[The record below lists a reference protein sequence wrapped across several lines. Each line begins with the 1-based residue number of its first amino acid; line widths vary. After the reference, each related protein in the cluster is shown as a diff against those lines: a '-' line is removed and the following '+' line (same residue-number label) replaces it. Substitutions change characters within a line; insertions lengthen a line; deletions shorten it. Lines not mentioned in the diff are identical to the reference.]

1 MSVVL
6 YEPSLDVEVNYN
18 LLRQSLREILGV
30 EKNMLAILSNASA
43 IFNHYLQD
51 INWVGFYL
59 ASGDD
64 LVLGPFQGK
73 AACPRLPH
81 GEGVCMS
88 AYLSGE
94 MVNVAD
100 VEAFPGHIAC
110 DNSSKSEIVFPIRI
124 DGEVVGVLDID
135 APILNRFH
143 PADEVG
149 LSACVRVIQA
159 LLGRE

>member
-6 YEPSLDVEVNYN
+6 YEPSDNVEINYN

-30 EKNMLAILSNASA
+30 ERNMLAILSNASA
-43 IFNHYLQD
+43 ILNHYLED

-59 ASGDD
+59 AQDDD

-73 AACPRLPH
+73 PACPRLLH
-81 GEGVCMS
+81 GEGVCMA

-100 VEAFPGHIAC
+100 VETFPGHIAC
-110 DNSSKSEIVFPIRI
+110 DSASRSEIVFPIRI

-135 APILNRFH
+135 SPVLNRFH
-143 PADEVG
+143 PADEAG
-149 LSACVRVIQA
+149 LAACVRVIQA

>member
-6 YEPSLDVEVNYN
+6 YPPSADAAENYQIC
-18 LLRQSLREILGV
+18 RRALRENLGV
-30 EKNMLAILSNASA
+30 ERNMLAILSNAAA
-43 IFNHYLQD
+43 ILNYYLPQ

-59 ASGDD
+59 AQSDD

-73 AACPRLPH
+73 PACPRLPH
-81 GEGVCMS
+81 GEGVCMA
-88 AYLSGE
+88 AYLQAE
-94 MVNVAD
+94 MVNVSD

-110 DNSSKSEIVFPIRI
+110 DSASASEIVFPIRI

-135 APILNRFH
+135 SPLPDRFSQV
-143 PADEVG
+143 DEIG

-159 LLGRE
+159 MLSRD

>member
-1 MSVVL
+1 MSVPL
-6 YEPSLDVEVNYN
+6 YEPNKDIELNYN

-30 EKNMLAILSNASA
+30 ERNMLATLSNAAA
-43 IFNHYLQD
+43 IINHYLED

-59 ASGDD
+59 AQDDD

-73 AACPRLPH
+73 PACPRLPS
-81 GEGVCMS
+81 GQGVCMAS
-88 AYLSGE
+88 YHSGE
-94 MVNVAD
+94 MVNVPD

-110 DNSSKSEIVFPIRI
+110 DNSSRSEIVFPIRI

-135 APILNRFH
+135 APIMHRFH

-149 LSACVRVIQA
+149 LAACVRVIQA
-159 LLGRE
+159 MLGRD